1 LRELSLVFLKV
12 FDDLGTPL
20 LLDVNNMLAPQAYLR
35 ISSIGIND
43 PMGYVIGVI
52 LVLTSIAAVWV
63 AKLALG
69 GKDYSMLQ
77 KGGGGMVKRNF
88 FTTSETFSLSC
99 SFSYFIFSF
108 ITPYCFGS
116 FVIWN
121 YLVF

>member
-1 LRELSLVFLKV
+1 M
-12 FDDLGTPL
+12 

-52 LVLTSIAAVWV
+52 LVLTSVAAVWV

-77 KGGGGMVKRNF
+77 KVVVVWSKEIF
-88 FTTSETFSLSC
+88 YLIK
-99 SFSYFIFSF
+99 SFLLI
-108 ITPYCFGS
+108 
-116 FVIWN
+116 
-121 YLVF
+121 L